1 MRSKI
6 KKLHFTLKGV
16 NYVFN
21 QISINAPRRTQPD
34 EADDMI
40 EEAREMVAEGEN
52 PERVLR
58 VEFGLEPDYV
68 FDLL

>member
-1 MRSKI
+1 MFILFKDIFKGLVMYSIKSVLMRRDG
-6 KKLHFTLKGV
+6 LT
-16 NYVFN
+16 
-21 QISINAPRRTQPD
+21 PE
-34 EADDMI
+34 EADEMI

>member
-1 MRSKI
+1 MRRDG
-6 KKLHFTLKGV
+6 LTE
-16 NYVFN
+16 
-21 QISINAPRRTQPD
+21 A
-34 EADDMI
+34 EADELI
-40 EEAREMVAEGEN
+40 QEAREMVAEGEN

>member
-1 MRSKI
+1 MYSI
-6 KKLHFTLKGV
+6 KSVL
-16 NYVFN
+16 
-21 QISINAPRRTQPD
+21 IRRDGLTPE

-40 EEAREMVAEGEN
+40 EEARQLVAEGEN
-52 PERVLR
+52 PESVLR